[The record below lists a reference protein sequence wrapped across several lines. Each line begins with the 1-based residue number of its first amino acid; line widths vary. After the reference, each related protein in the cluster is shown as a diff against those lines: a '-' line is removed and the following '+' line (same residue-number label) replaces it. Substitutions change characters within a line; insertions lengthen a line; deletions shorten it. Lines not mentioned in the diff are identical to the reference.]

1 MANIF
6 DNIKWFFQRLFR
18 GYTDID
24 FADLGIYI
32 CKKTLPILKAW
43 INSERHGF
51 PEEFG
56 TKEKWDETL
65 KEILW
70 AVNET
75 ANNTEEDLLFVQA
88 RRYGWQSEYLREK
101 LEENWAR
108 QEKGMELFGKYL
120 PAMWE

>member
-1 MANIF
+1 MANVF

-18 GYTDID
+18 GYADID
-24 FADLGIYI
+24 FADLGIYV
-32 CKKTLPILKAW
+32 CQKVLPILKAW
-43 INSERHGF
+43 INSERIGF

-56 TKEKWDETL
+56 SKEKWDETL
-65 KEILW
+65 NEILW

-75 ANNTEEDLLFVQA
+75 ANNTEEDLLYAQA
-88 RRYGWQSEYLREK
+88 RRYGWQREYLREK